1 MNIKITKKTKKAIC
15 IYLAALLI
23 LYVVI
28 EVLPKVTDIFETT
41 EILEPGNL
49 KLSYETTGYFIKEE
63 SIGIAA
69 ETGDIE
75 YLLEEGTA
83 IKRGHKL
90 VEVEAD
96 PEPGDKKPRFEEYTE
111 RLKGYDGL
119 YKDYKAPISGVYS
132 LTIDGNENMFTPEKM
147 DKIDRATVEA
157 LSYNSAE
164 LERKSVIK
172 GEPIY
177 KVTWDDYW
185 YIICWVDEKTVA
197 TYTEGKSVILELEKS
212 DVKASI
218 KSITKEKNSN
228 DYRVVFYLNVYY
240 EALAETRTDKINI
253 VTSDN
258 EGLIVD
264 NKCIIEKNGQK
275 GVYVVD
281 KNGDYSFTR
290 IKVIAYDEKKS
301 VIEDVTFY
309 DEEGNQV
316 FTVDVYDEVLKN
328 PKGALEKDLEAER
341 EAKEE
346 AEKSKED

>member
-1 MNIKITKKTKKAIC
+1 MKIKFTKKTKKAIC
-15 IYLAALLI
+15 IYIAALLI

-63 SIGIAA
+63 SIGIADDN
-69 ETGDIE
+69 GDIE
-75 YLLEEGTA
+75 YLVEEGTA
-83 IKRGHKL
+83 IKRGHPL
-90 VEVEAD
+90 VAVEAD
-96 PEPGDKKPRFEEYTE
+96 PDAGEKSPRFGEYTE

-119 YKDYKAPISGVYS
+119 YKDYKAPISGVYNLS
-132 LTIDGNENMFTPEKM
+132 IDGHEKMFNPKKM
-147 DKIDRATVEA
+147 DKLDRATVEA
-157 LSYNSAE
+157 LSYNTAD

-185 YIICWVDEKTVA
+185 YILCWVDEKTAA
-197 TYTEGKSVILELEKS
+197 TYSEGRSVVLELEEGN
-212 DVKASI
+212 VKAKIQSL
-218 KSITKEKNSN
+218 KKEKDST
-228 DYRVVFYLNVYY
+228 DYRVIFYLNVYY

-264 NKCIIEKNGQK
+264 NKCIIEKHGQK

-290 IKVIAYDEKKS
+290 IKVIAYDDKKS
-301 VIEDVTFY
+301 VIDDVTFY

-328 PKGALEKDLEAER
+328 PKGALEKDLEAEK
-341 EAKEE
+341 EAEESKEE
-346 AEKSKED
+346 

>member
-1 MNIKITKKTKKAIC
+1 MKTKFTKKTKKAIC
-15 IYLAALLI
+15 IYIAALLI

-49 KLSYETTGYFIKEE
+49 KLSHEATGYFIKEE
-63 SIGIAA
+63 SIGIAE

-75 YLLEEGTA
+75 YLVEEGTA
-83 IKRGHKL
+83 IKRGHPL
-90 VEVEAD
+90 VTVEVDAD
-96 PEPGDKKPRFEEYTE
+96 AGEKTPRFGEYTE
-111 RLKGYDGL
+111 RLKGYKDL
-119 YKDYKAPISGVYS
+119 YKDYNAPISGVYS
-132 LTIDGNENMFTPEKM
+132 LTIDGNEKIFNPKMM
-147 DKIDRATVEA
+147 DKLDRAIVES
-157 LSYNSAE
+157 LTYNSAD

-185 YIICWVDEKTVA
+185 YIICWVNEKTAA
-197 TYTEGKSVILELEKS
+197 TYTEGKSVILELEEGN
-212 DVKASI
+212 VKAKIQSLE
-218 KSITKEKNSN
+218 KEKNST

-258 EGLIVD
+258 EGLIID

-290 IKVIAYDEKKS
+290 IKVIAYDDKKS

-328 PKGALEKDLEAER
+328 PKGALEKDLEAE
-341 EAKEE
+341 KE
-346 AEKSKED
+346 AEESKED